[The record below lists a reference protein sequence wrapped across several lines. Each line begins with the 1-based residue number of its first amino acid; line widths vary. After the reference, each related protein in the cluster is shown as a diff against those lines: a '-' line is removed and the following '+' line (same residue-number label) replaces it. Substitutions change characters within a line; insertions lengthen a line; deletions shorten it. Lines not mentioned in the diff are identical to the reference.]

1 MENKRQGVAW
11 WTLVIVGVLALLALR
26 VVQRW
31 STLRRAEAQ
40 RAVVATQ
47 AAWLEA
53 TATALAVEATAIHDP
68 EFVEQHARGEGKMAQ
83 QGEYLV
89 QPVPVPGAS
98 PPAEWAEMEATPTPT
113 PTPAPWEV
121 WWALFFARP

>member
-1 MENKRQGVAW
+1 METQQRGVAW
-11 WTLVIVGVLALLALR
+11 WALVIVVVLALLALR
-26 VVQRW
+26 VAQRW
-31 STLRRAEAQ
+31 STLRRAEVQ
-40 RAVVATQ
+40 RARVATQ

-53 TATALAVEATAIHDP
+53 TATALALEATAIHDP
-68 EFVEQHARGEGKMAQ
+68 AFIEQHARSEGKLAE

-121 WWALFFARP
+121 WWALFFAKP